1 MGEFRPMP
9 PACGPFE
16 GSGWADRG
24 PKSIASLGLRPCD
37 CDDSGDGSVKVSAVD
52 AGADDWRS
60 LKSPSSFSSNLSVLD
75 ADGLFTVLRRRTVC
89 IG

>member
-9 PACGPFE
+9 PACGPLE

-52 AGADDWRS
+52 AGADD
-60 LKSPSSFSSNLSVLD
+60 
-75 ADGLFTVLRRRTVC
+75 
-89 IG
+89 